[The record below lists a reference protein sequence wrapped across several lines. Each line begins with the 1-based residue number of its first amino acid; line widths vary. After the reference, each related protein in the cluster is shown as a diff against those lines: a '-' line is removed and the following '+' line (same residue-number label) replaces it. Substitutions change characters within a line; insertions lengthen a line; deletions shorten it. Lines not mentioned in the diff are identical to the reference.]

1 MIVAAEKLCEALK
14 LAKALVPRQV
24 SQEIWRYA
32 WLTAEGEEAELR
44 YTNFEV
50 WFTMSLPVE
59 VQQKPSEDMV
69 VPIEP
74 LIKIAQL
81 ADQLSIEQKQESL
94 AVESTSGARY
104 ELMAPQALE
113 YPTFEDYDGSFVTG
127 PTARDFLK
135 GLTRVKFC
143 TRQDAIRRLDFVCID
158 LTERT
163 TAFRA
168 TDGYRLAEHLIE
180 DADFEFKR
188 KRWLL
193 PASSF
198 AFLTQSC
205 KLFPND
211 RVSFGL
217 DNDDAIYLDIGPLSC
232 RMLEV
237 EARFP
242 KVSPPGDE
250 ALINCRKNAAQ
261 LKSALRQVAPCVDDD
276 AHILEIIFED
286 GTSAFRAEDRSIG
299 MAQLVLGHDGHF
311 KTKKIYVGWHLLNE
325 ILNAFDDD
333 DEVEI
338 TIWGEAEPLQIRS
351 GKTSYLMMPIV
362 RNESPWHRRRSSS

>member
-24 SQEIWRYA
+24 SREICRYA
-32 WLTAEGEEAELR
+32 RLTAEGEEAELR
-44 YTNFEV
+44 YTNFGV

-59 VQQKPSEDMV
+59 VQQKQREDMV

-81 ADQLSIEQKQESL
+81 ADRLSIEQKRESL
-94 AVESTSGARY
+94 AVESSSGARY
-104 ELMAPQALE
+104 KLMAPQALE
-113 YPTFEDYDGSFVTG
+113 YPTSEDYDGSFATG

-135 GLTRVKFC
+135 GLTRAKFC

-163 TAFRA
+163 IAFRA
-168 TDGYRLAEHLIE
+168 TDSHRLAEHLIE

-188 KRWLL
+188 KQWLL
-193 PASSF
+193 PAISF
-198 AFLTQSC
+198 GFLTQSC
-205 KLFPND
+205 KLFLND

-232 RMLEV
+232 RILEV

-242 KVSPPGDE
+242 KVSPPAGDPAIE
-250 ALINCRKNAAQ
+250 FIRQAGD
-261 LKSALRQVAPCVDDD
+261 LKTSLRQLAPCVDGDLQF
-276 AHILEIIFED
+276 LEILFND
-286 GTSAFRAEDRSIG
+286 GKISLKAEDRAIG
-299 MAQLVLGHDGHF
+299 AAQLTLGHNGHF
-311 KTKKIYVGWHLLNE
+311 TRKKLVVAWHLLNE
-325 ILNAFDDD
+325 IVTAFED
-333 DEVEI
+333 DEQITI
-338 TIWGEAEPLQIRS
+338 TIWGEHEPIRIAS
-351 GKTSYLMMPIV
+351 DETNYLLMPIV
-362 RNESPWHRRRSSS
+362 RT